1 MTEAKVSV
9 KLGKRALCNGG
20 LSFWCHRK
28 MASLGSHVTFL
39 EAISYLE
46 SLEEATAKVAS
57 FRSAF
62 PERHIALS
70 IYSRALLKFN
80 YLSLHEAYRRLRLEM
95 AAPVLTVTQAVT
107 DDLTAILGVS
117 PQLKLKHQAEA
128 MFGKVWP

>member
-1 MTEAKVSV
+1 MSV

-46 SLEEATAKVAS
+46 SLEAATQKFAS
-57 FRSAF
+57 FRGAF
-62 PERHIALS
+62 ADRHIALS
-70 IYSRALLKFN
+70 IYSRALLKFD
-80 YLSLHEAYRRLRLEM
+80 YLSLHEAYRRLRVEM

-107 DDLTAILGVS
+107 DDLAAILGVS
-117 PQLKLKHQAEA
+117 PQLALKHQAEA
-128 MFGKVWP
+128 LLGKVWP